1 MREDERAKI
10 RKRPLHDADDHR
22 DVADLTP
29 GERMGMVW
37 KLTLDAWAFMNRAD
51 EAERPMQRQVLR
63 IRRQGDEQ
71 GDEQ

>member
-1 MREDERAKI
+1 
-10 RKRPLHDADDHR
+10 
-22 DVADLTP
+22 
-29 GERMGMVW
+29 MVW